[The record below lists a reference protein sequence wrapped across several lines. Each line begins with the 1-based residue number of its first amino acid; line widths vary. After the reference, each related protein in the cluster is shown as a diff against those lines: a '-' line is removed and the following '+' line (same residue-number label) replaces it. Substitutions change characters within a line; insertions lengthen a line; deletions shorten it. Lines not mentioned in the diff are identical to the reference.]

1 MAVIFRSGVVLA
13 LSAML
18 AACGSPADQSDAPG
32 TDAAMNSEEAA
43 GEQSAQTGEASAD
56 TGAAARPAAF
66 AQCVTCHSVEPGKH
80 GIGPSLANMMGTK
93 AGDIPGFNFSPALK
107 ESGLVWNDETLD
119 QWLASPRKLVPGT
132 RMAYAGMSNP
142 AQRKEVIEYIKTL
155 K

>member
-1 MAVIFRSGVVLA
+1 MAVIVRSSVVFA

-18 AACGSPADQSDAPG
+18 AACGSPSDQPDASDTGVAP
-32 TDAAMNSEEAA
+32 NSEEVA
-43 GEQSAQTGEASAD
+43 GPRSAQTDQASPE
-56 TGAAARPAAF
+56 TGAGARPAAF
-66 AQCVTCHSVEPGKH
+66 AQCVSCHSVEPGKH
-80 GIGPSLANMMGTK
+80 GVGPSLANIMGTK

-119 QWLASPRKLVPGT
+119 QWLAAPRKLVPGT